1 MKILLIILVISLI
14 VALLLNFSFFNYL
27 QRKIKA
33 QEEADKQVIAENAKR
48 EQELEHNNQRLL
60 QIKNDIQ
67 LAKESYDEIIC
78 ELKNEYHNK
87 KTELEDDLTVVT
99 NEIITEYNNQI
110 KNVRH
115 DYNKIK
121 SVIDAATES
130 LRLQQAEEEKKQFYM
145 LQVKDTDKA
154 DFIKLAGWK
163 EQLSSPRILSM
174 LLWQTYIQ
182 KPLKILSA
190 KVLGDKT
197 IIGIYKIT
205 YIPTGECYIGQSVD
219 VTKRWQ
225 EHCKCG
231 CGVDTPPANKLYNA
245 MQKYGIWNFSFE
257 LLEEC
262 KKEELNEKEATYI
275 KLFDSVNNGY
285 NSSSGNGK
293 PMGV

>member
-48 EQELEHNNQRLL
+48 EQELEHNKQRLL
-60 QIKNDIQ
+60 EIEGDIQ
-67 LAKESYDEIIC
+67 LAKDSYDELLW

-154 DFIKLAGWK
+154 DFIKLASWK